1 MSQISFYVL
10 SASGEVARQQFACRL
25 AEKAYRMEKRVHI
38 QAASREAANKL
49 DNLMWTFRQGSFVP
63 HEILKDADTPPLSP
77 VTIGFAAT
85 VQEGC
90 DLYINLV
97 DEIPES
103 VSSFPRIAEIVTTD
117 EEVKL
122 QSRSRFAHYRSD
134 GHTLETH
141 TL

>member
-77 VTIGFAAT
+77 VTIGFAVT